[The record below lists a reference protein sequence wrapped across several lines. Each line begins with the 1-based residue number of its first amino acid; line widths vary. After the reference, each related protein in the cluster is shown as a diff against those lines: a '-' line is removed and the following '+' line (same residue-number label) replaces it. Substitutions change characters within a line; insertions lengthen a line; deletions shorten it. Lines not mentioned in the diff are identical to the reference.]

1 MSYDY
6 ISVSLP
12 KPLVG
17 KIDRVIKDTNY
28 GYSSRA
34 EFIKE
39 AIRIHLS
46 KFQPFEDTPTA

>member
-1 MSYDY
+1 MNHKY

-12 KPLVG
+12 TPLIN
-17 KIDRVIKDTNY
+17 KIDIIIKDTDY

-34 EFIKE
+34 EFVKE

-46 KFQPFEDTPTA
+46 KFQNTNNLNNI